1 MQRAVFEEK
10 IPAMLAA
17 STFPAEKEKGGL
29 SARQNFLLY
38 QNFQMQVCKQYYKNR
53 VNIHSQV
60 FDS

>member
-17 STFPAEKEKGGL
+17 STFPAEKREGWIK
-29 SARQNFLLY
+29 RQAKLFTLPK
-38 QNFQMQVCKQYYKNR
+38 FPDASFKQYYKNR